1 MRQNQWA
8 NSEISPIYNKRLT
21 IFATLRGHEKIT
33 LTKHPRTGI
42 ETKNIGRQSLI
53 EILIFNNH
61 QLVVAESNA
70 GVCPPLI
77 YLAD

>member
-1 MRQNQWA
+1 MK
-8 NSEISPIYNKRLT
+8 NSIDNIPMHCYK
-21 IFATLRGHEKIT
+21 AEKIFE
-33 LTKHPRTGI
+33 G
-42 ETKNIGRQSLI
+42 QSLI

-77 YLAD
+77 HLAN

>member
-1 MRQNQWA
+1 L
-8 NSEISPIYNKRLT
+8 E
-21 IFATLRGHEKIT
+21 G
-33 LTKHPRTGI
+33 
-42 ETKNIGRQSLI
+42 QSLI
-53 EILIFNNH
+53 EILILNDY

>member
-1 MRQNQWA
+1 MHWYKKHKI
-8 NSEISPIYNKRLT
+8 SE
-21 IFATLRGHEKIT
+21 G
-33 LTKHPRTGI
+33 
-42 ETKNIGRQSLI
+42 QSLI

-77 YLAD
+77 YLAN